1 MPRTSI
7 TNLSFE
13 LRAGPAA
20 LAHLHTRGLAPADL
34 ACLPAA
40 AGGPKGLAL
49 LPLDRL
55 LLQEWLPRVPRIELV
70 GASIGAWRM
79 AALAQPDGL
88 AALERLEHAYAR
100 DQRYSRRPDQREVSE
115 TCRRIARAVLGD
127 APAIRTRAGISLSV
141 VTARARGVLHDD
153 ASKLAL
159 ARAVLS
165 NARSRTRLARRLE
178 RVLFRAGEPSFLD
191 QPFDE
196 FGARVVPLDPR
207 NAEDALLASGT
218 IPLLA
223 APVRDIA
230 GAPHGNYWDGALVDY
245 HLLLPYPRLARAGH
259 AGLVFYPHFS
269 TEVTAGWMDKHLP
282 WRRHAG
288 AHPWLANVLLVA
300 PSQAFLD
307 CLPNRKLPDRD
318 DFYRYGT
325 DHAGRIRDW
334 TRAIS
339 ESARFAEAVLGWME
353 RPDPSL
359 VRPL

>member
-1 MPRTSI
+1 MPRTPT
-7 TNLSFE
+7 TNPHFE
-13 LRAGPAA
+13 LRAGPVA
-20 LAHLHTRGLAPADL
+20 LAHLQEKGLSPADL

-88 AALERLEHAYAR
+88 TVLERLEHAYAR
-100 DQRYSRRPDQREVSE
+100 DQRYSHKPEPREVSE
-115 TCRRIARAVLGD
+115 ACRRIARAVLGN
-127 APAIRTRAGISLSV
+127 ASGIVTRAGVSLSV

-153 ASKLAL
+153 ASRLAL

-165 NARSRTRLARRLE
+165 NALSRSRLARHLE
-178 RVLFRAGEPSFLD
+178 RVLFRAGGASFLD
-191 QPFDE
+191 VPFDE
-196 FGARVVPLDPR
+196 FGTRTVAFDTD

-223 APVRDIA
+223 EPVRDIA

-245 HLLLPYPRLARAGH
+245 HLLLPYPRLAQAGH

-269 TEVTAGWMDKHLP
+269 TEVTAGWLDKHLP

-300 PSQAFLD
+300 PSRAFLER
-307 CLPNRKLPDRD
+307 LPNRKLPDRE
-318 DFYRYGT
+318 DFYRYGA

-334 TRAIS
+334 GRAIG
-339 ESARFAEAVLGWME
+339 ESGRFAEAVLGWME

-359 VRPL
+359 VRPF

>member
-1 MPRTSI
+1 MPT
-7 TNLSFE
+7 TNLPFE

-20 LAHLHTRGLAPADL
+20 LAHLHERGLSPADL

-100 DQRYSRRPDQREVSE
+100 DQRYDQEPQPREVSE
-115 TCRRIARAVLGD
+115 ACRRIARAVLGHT
-127 APAIRTRAGISLSV
+127 PGIVTRAGVSLSV

-153 ASKLAL
+153 TSKPAF
-159 ARAVLS
+159 ARAVFS
-165 NARSRTRLARRLE
+165 NALSRARLARHLE
-178 RVLFRAGEPSFLD
+178 RVLFRAGAPSFLD
-191 QPFDE
+191 EPFDE
-196 FGARVVPLDPR
+196 FGSRTVTIDAH

-223 APVRDIA
+223 EPVRDIA

-245 HLLLPYPRLARAGH
+245 HLLLPYPRLVKTGH
-259 AGLVFYPHFS
+259 TGLVFYPHFS
-269 TEVTAGWMDKHLP
+269 TDVTAGWLDKHLP

-288 AHPWLANVLLVA
+288 ANPWLANVLLVA
-300 PSQAFLD
+300 PSRAFLER
-307 CLPNRKLPDRD
+307 LPNRKLPDRE
-318 DFYRYGT
+318 DFYRYGA
-325 DHAGRIRDW
+325 DHEGRIRDW
-334 TRAIS
+334 GRAIG
-339 ESARFAEAVLGWME
+339 ESRRFAEAVIAWME